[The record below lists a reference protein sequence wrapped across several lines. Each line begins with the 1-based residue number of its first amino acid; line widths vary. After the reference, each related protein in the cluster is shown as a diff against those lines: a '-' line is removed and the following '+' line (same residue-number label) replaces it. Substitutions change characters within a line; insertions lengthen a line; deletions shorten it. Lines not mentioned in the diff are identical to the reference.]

1 MGGLNSRLGGVGGL
15 FSDQFSNFQSKSKS
29 ASLSGS
35 GKIIGFVHIHS
46 SDLQSPIL
54 SL

>member
-1 MGGLNSRLGGVGGL
+1 MFGGIGGS
-15 FSDQFSNFQSKSKS
+15 FFDQFSNFQSKSKS

-35 GKIIGFVHIHS
+35 GDVIGFVQIHS